1 MLIGVTD
8 GGGAAADDGDVDGAA
23 ADGGDAGGGDLGG
36 DGGPGGGEDGAGGN
50 GGAGS
55 VGVAH
60 KNLGDT
66 TVERDAGNFLFGVNA
81 GGGFGQSMSVGK
93 AFQFN
98 LLSMCREAAHEKALS
113 SKCFPQ
119 TLRVA
124 HNWLSGIPSKAALRK
139 LITHFLHLST

>member
-1 MLIGVTD
+1 M
-8 GGGAAADDGDVDGAA
+8 
-23 ADGGDAGGGDLGG
+23 
-36 DGGPGGGEDGAGGN
+36 
-50 GGAGS
+50 
-55 VGVAH
+55 
-60 KNLGDT
+60 T

-113 SKCFPQ
+113 SKCFLQ

-139 LITHFLHLST
+139 LITHFLHLSTEKLINTFNIILHK